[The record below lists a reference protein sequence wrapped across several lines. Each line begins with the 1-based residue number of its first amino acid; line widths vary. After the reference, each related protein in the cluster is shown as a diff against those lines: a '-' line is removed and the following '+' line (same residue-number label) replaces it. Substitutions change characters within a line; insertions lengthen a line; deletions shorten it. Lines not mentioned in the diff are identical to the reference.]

1 MIAPSRRKFLDL
13 RALAALEHLRFTTRQ
28 RIEGAYSGRHT
39 SRRQGGAGEFA
50 DFREYTAGDDLR
62 ALDWKVLARTGR
74 SYLRLFQDE
83 TNLVCTLAID
93 ASRSMD
99 FAGQGGASKLA
110 YVQHLASAL
119 GYMIG
124 RQQDQVGLA
133 LIANGLETYLPPAST
148 PTHLAGVYDGIENLT
163 GRTRPVSN
171 LADGLRTLFQRSS
184 QRGVLMLMSDFLV
197 DDLEPVFAAVR
208 LFRHRQYEVV
218 LMHVIHP
225 DEERLPDGAAFR
237 FEGLENDG
245 WVDGSPAEIKQL
257 YEERFAAHVGMVR
270 NLALAAGCDYRRV
283 FTGTP
288 YLRTLGGFLVE
299 RTG

>member
-1 MIAPSRRKFLDL
+1 MIAPTRRKFLDL
-13 RALAALEHLRFTTRQ
+13 RALSALEHLRFTTRQ
-28 RIEGAYSGRHT
+28 RIEGSYSGRHT

-50 DFREYTAGDDLR
+50 DFREYSSGDDLR

-74 SYLRLFQDE
+74 CYLRLFQDE
-83 TNLVCTLAID
+83 TNLVCTLALD
-93 ASRSMD
+93 SSRSMD
-99 FAGQGGASKLA
+99 FAGNSGESKLA
-110 YVQHLASAL
+110 YVQHLASSL

-133 LIANGLETYLPPAST
+133 TLADGLVQFLPPAST
-148 PTHLAGVYDGIENLT
+148 PSHLTAVYDGIE
-163 GRTRPVSN
+163 RIATRPITN
-171 LADGLRTLFQRSS
+171 LADGIRTLFQRSRR
-184 QRGVLMLMSDFLV
+184 RGVLILMSDFLV
-197 DDLEPVFAAVR
+197 DDLEQVFAAVR

-218 LMHVIHP
+218 LMHIIHP

-245 WVDGSPAEIKQL
+245 WVDGSPAEIRHI
-257 YEERFAAHVGMVR
+257 YEQRFAAHVGMVR
-270 NLALAAGCDYRRV
+270 TLALATGCDYRRV
-283 FTGTP
+283 YTATS

>member
-1 MIAPSRRKFLDL
+1 MIVASRRKFLDL
-13 RALAALEHLRFTTRQ
+13 RALSALEHLRFTTRQ
-28 RIEGAYSGRHT
+28 RIEGTYSGRHS

-50 DFREYTAGDDLR
+50 DFREYSSGDDLR
-62 ALDWKVLARTGR
+62 SLDWKVLARTGR
-74 SYLRLFQDE
+74 TYLRLFQDE

-93 ASRSMD
+93 ASRSME
-99 FAGQGGASKLA
+99 FAGQSGASKLA
-110 YVQHLASAL
+110 HVQHLASAL

-133 LIANGLETYLPPAST
+133 VIADGMETFLPPAST
-148 PTHLAGVYDGIENLT
+148 PSHLAAVYDTIEGIA
-163 GRTRPVSN
+163 TRPVTK

-184 QRGVLMLMSDFLV
+184 RRGVLMLMSDFLV
-197 DDLEPVFAAVR
+197 DDLEQVVAAVR

-225 DEERLPDGAAFR
+225 EEERLPDGAAFR

-245 WVDGSPAEIKQL
+245 WVDGSPAEIRQI
-257 YEERFAAHVGMVR
+257 YEERFAAHVAMVR
-270 NLALAAGCDYRRV
+270 TLALAAGCDYRRV

-288 YLRTLGGFLVE
+288 YLRTVGSFLVE